1 MDKDSGS
8 VEELVNDGQRCAV
21 SEDASATEDVSQVN
35 EAKTEVKRCA
45 DLQYCCHCVIPCH
58 V

>member
-8 VEELVNDGQRCAV
+8 AEELVNDGQRCAV
-21 SEDASATEDVSQVN
+21 SEDTSATEDVSQVD
-35 EAKTEVKRCA
+35 EARSEAKRCA
-45 DLQYCCHCVIPCH
+45 DLQCCSQCVT